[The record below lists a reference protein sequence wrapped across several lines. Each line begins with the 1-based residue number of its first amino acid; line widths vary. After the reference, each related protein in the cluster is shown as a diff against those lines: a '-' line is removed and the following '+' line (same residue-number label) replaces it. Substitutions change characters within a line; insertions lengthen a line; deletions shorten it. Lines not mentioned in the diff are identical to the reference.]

1 MRMYMYTV
9 YAYVR
14 VHIYIIIYI
23 STALLG
29 ETRTFRKLSLIIK
42 PWKYTEINKMLML
55 KDGHKMCWGNIYIYI
70 YIYIFG
76 TQKQPSRGAHMKAPN
91 PPPPKKK
98 YAEYSQE
105 NTHTEM
111 RPQQSSHAALL
122 KSHSNVGIPPQIYH
136 INPPKHPPTRAPPK
150 DCVHIYSKIQIN
162 LKQWFLRNFK
172 NYLTCFSVS
181 SSFDLTI
188 LKNKL

>member
-1 MRMYMYTV
+1 
-9 YAYVR
+9 
-14 VHIYIIIYI
+14 
-23 STALLG
+23 
-29 ETRTFRKLSLIIK
+29 
-42 PWKYTEINKMLML
+42 MLNVL
-55 KDGHKMCWGNIYIYI
+55 REI

-76 TQKQPSRGAHMKAPN
+76 TQKQPSRGAALQRCSHER
-91 PPPPKKK
+91 PPPKKK
-98 YAEYSQE
+98 KAEISQE

-162 LKQWFLRNFK
+162 LKQWFLRNSK
-172 NYLTCFSVS
+172 NYLTSFSVS
-181 SSFDLTI
+181 SSFDVTF

>member
-1 MRMYMYTV
+1 MR
-9 YAYVR
+9 R
-14 VHIYIIIYI
+14 HLGIYWNLIYF
-23 STALLG
+23 LG
-29 ETRTFRKLSLIIK
+29 EVGRVFNNNHLFHSQKSYTNL
-42 PWKYTEINKMLML
+42 KYIQTHSNT
-55 KDGHKMCWGNIYIYI
+55 HTIYIYI
-70 YIYIFG
+70 RYAEAAL
-76 TQKQPSRGAHMKAPN
+76 QRCSHERPPL
-91 PPPPKKK
+91 PPPKKK
-98 YAEYSQE
+98 NAENSQE

-172 NYLTCFSVS
+172 ITLPPFLCQVVS
-181 SSFDLTI
+181 I
-188 LKNKL
+188 

>member
-1 MRMYMYTV
+1 
-9 YAYVR
+9 
-14 VHIYIIIYI
+14 
-23 STALLG
+23 
-29 ETRTFRKLSLIIK
+29 
-42 PWKYTEINKMLML
+42 MLNVL
-55 KDGHKMCWGNIYIYI
+55 REIYIYI
-70 YIYIFG
+70 YSVRRSSPPEV
-76 TQKQPSRGAHMKAPN
+76 QPSRGALMKDA
-91 PPPPKKK
+91 PPPSKKK
-98 YAEYSQE
+98 KTEISQE

-172 NYLTCFSVS
+172 NYLTSFSVS

>member
-1 MRMYMYTV
+1 
-9 YAYVR
+9 
-14 VHIYIIIYI
+14 
-23 STALLG
+23 
-29 ETRTFRKLSLIIK
+29 
-42 PWKYTEINKMLML
+42 MLNVL
-55 KDGHKMCWGNIYIYI
+55 REYLYIYI
-70 YIYIFG
+70 YIRYAEAAL
-76 TQKQPSRGAHMKAPN
+76 QRCCHECPHPPPSPH
-91 PPPPKKK
+91 PPKKN
-98 YAEYSQE
+98 AEYSQE

-136 INPPKHPPTRAPPK
+136 INPQKHPPTRAPPK

-172 NYLTCFSVS
+172 NYLTSFSVS